1 MPLRVLELGRFS
13 LASTAT
19 ALMLEAVFRAD
30 LACPTSIADLDD
42 DALVTAVTSRQL
54 WVSRGRGCRVDIELL
69 LDGKTLDKDVHSQLL
84 QSLGCQIRDA
94 KQWAQLCLSASPECL
109 SDVPSFRVPQLSIH
123 LNNSTKPS
131 DHEEDLAAW
140 IGNIDVNPPSGVVC
154 AQFERLHV
162 SFNFV
167 PIRDSKVV
175 NVPAPSPLIRPQSP
189 DIMLLDLPIDDTVP
203 MALQQAGTHRLEQA
217 VESLKGLPGQVA
229 SCFSLPDPTMFD
241 LKLLPNAPSLTS
253 GPRTN
258 LDEVSVSVSAPDESA
273 RGKTKSKRIPEKAR
287 QILDAWVEAHGDNLY
302 PSREEKEKLMSATG
316 LKKGQLQSQLSC
328 YRQRLKRK
336 LGSNVKA
343 GSGEEKLLDDLC
355 GDEVSEAGWYD
366 ESLLLDDVDFGATK
380 ETSDDD
386 MLLSQSPNETTPPLS
401 QSSTISTATS
411 TDSTIFLTDSNSLVE
426 TGCSWDSPVPTNMT
440 TISFA
445 DFAFRTLM
453 GANLGRQLRIPG
465 LQLRSRPH
473 VTMSSFVPSMFTPGF
488 KNTIASHS
496 RFLPTI
502 SHALCASMPR
512 NLQTPSLRRKLLQIS
527 NLKLPHSSDSDDQ
540 LGKPGTAQRL
550 AAVVQTRLW
559 GMMQR
564 KLFEKAAGK
573 RLWRTT
579 TQGDKDEESHFE
591 DMLATG
597 EDGKNLILDEIDGM
611 SDEEILF
618 ADDEDDDLLL
628 GNDEYQFDEDWERRA
643 IENETEDML
652 PGGEWHQ
659 KWAETHEEML
669 LGDSSIYI
677 ETIKGNG
684 NILCLQGS
692 DDEMLLDESDNDV
705 LELVDETC
713 ILLLGE
719 TGNEDMLI

>member
-1 MPLRVLELGRFS
+1 
-13 LASTAT
+13 
-19 ALMLEAVFRAD
+19 
-30 LACPTSIADLDD
+30 
-42 DALVTAVTSRQL
+42 
-54 WVSRGRGCRVDIELL
+54 
-69 LDGKTLDKDVHSQLL
+69 
-84 QSLGCQIRDA
+84 
-94 KQWAQLCLSASPECL
+94 
-109 SDVPSFRVPQLSIH
+109 
-123 LNNSTKPS
+123 
-131 DHEEDLAAW
+131 
-140 IGNIDVNPPSGVVC
+140 
-154 AQFERLHV
+154 
-162 SFNFV
+162 
-167 PIRDSKVV
+167 
-175 NVPAPSPLIRPQSP
+175 
-189 DIMLLDLPIDDTVP
+189 
-203 MALQQAGTHRLEQA
+203 
-217 VESLKGLPGQVA
+217 
-229 SCFSLPDPTMFD
+229 
-241 LKLLPNAPSLTS
+241 
-253 GPRTN
+253 
-258 LDEVSVSVSAPDESA
+258 
-273 RGKTKSKRIPEKAR
+273 
-287 QILDAWVEAHGDNLY
+287 
-302 PSREEKEKLMSATG
+302 
-316 LKKGQLQSQLSC
+316 
-328 YRQRLKRK
+328 
-336 LGSNVKA
+336 
-343 GSGEEKLLDDLC
+343 
-355 GDEVSEAGWYD
+355 
-366 ESLLLDDVDFGATK
+366 
-380 ETSDDD
+380 
-386 MLLSQSPNETTPPLS
+386 
-401 QSSTISTATS
+401 
-411 TDSTIFLTDSNSLVE
+411 
-426 TGCSWDSPVPTNMT
+426 
-440 TISFA
+440 
-445 DFAFRTLM
+445 
-453 GANLGRQLRIPG
+453 
-465 LQLRSRPH
+465 
-473 VTMSSFVPSMFTPGF
+473 
-488 KNTIASHS
+488 
-496 RFLPTI
+496 
-502 SHALCASMPR
+502 
-512 NLQTPSLRRKLLQIS
+512 
-527 NLKLPHSSDSDDQ
+527 LKLPHSSDSDDQ